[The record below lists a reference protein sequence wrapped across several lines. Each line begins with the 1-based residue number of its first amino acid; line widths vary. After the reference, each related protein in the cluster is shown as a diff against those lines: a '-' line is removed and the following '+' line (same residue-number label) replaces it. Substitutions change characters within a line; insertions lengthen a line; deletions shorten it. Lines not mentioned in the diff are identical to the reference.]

1 MKKFF
6 YLLLVFLLASFT
18 VLYWT
23 IWKLKLRTVD
33 GRTAAQWIG
42 YANEASKT
50 VTYTATGTT
59 TLNGKTAK
67 FELNQSKNGKYQMDV
82 TGDNGKQCKMGCDG
96 KKAWFIIGDKHSVV
110 DMMPAQDISGM
121 NALIINNTT
130 IAERPGI
137 IVLVKNNNISKRIT
151 IDREYGVILSMI
163 TTRGKEISKMEITKI
178 NYKDVRLGNNKN
190 MPTVVRS
197 ATADEI
203 HHLLGRDALHPG
215 WLPNGMKLRGEHL
228 DWCDCCH
235 SNQRNM
241 VVTSY
246 SDGISA
252 VTLFQMSGTHHC
264 AMASGCHMAPSNQA
278 LIETRMIGKTTIV
291 AVTDIDKKSFT
302 KMLDSLR

>member
-1 MKKFF
+1 MRKFS
-6 YLLLVFLLASFT
+6 YLLLVFLLASLA

-33 GRTAAQWIG
+33 GRTAMQWIT
-42 YANEASKT
+42 YANEASKS
-50 VTYTATGTT
+50 VTYIATGTT

-67 FELNQSKNGKYQMDV
+67 FELNQGKNGQYQMDV

-96 KKAWFIIGDKHSVV
+96 KKAWYSIGNKYSAV
-110 DMMPAQDISGM
+110 DMMPAQAISGM
-121 NALIINNTT
+121 NALIINKTT

-137 IVLVKNNNISKRIT
+137 IIVVKNNNLSKRIT

-163 TTRGKEISKMEITKI
+163 TTRDKEISKMEMTKI
-178 NYKDVRLGNNKN
+178 NFKDVKLGNNKD

-197 ATADEI
+197 ASADEI
-203 HHLLGRDALHPG
+203 HNLLGRNALHPG
-215 WLPNGMKLRGEHL
+215 WLPNGMKLRGEYL
-228 DWCDCCH
+228 DWCDCC
-235 SNQRNM
+235 QRNM
-241 VVTSY
+241 AVTSY

-264 AMASGCHMAPSNQA
+264 AMESGCHMAPSNQA
-278 LIETRMIGKTTIV
+278 LIETRIIGKTTIV